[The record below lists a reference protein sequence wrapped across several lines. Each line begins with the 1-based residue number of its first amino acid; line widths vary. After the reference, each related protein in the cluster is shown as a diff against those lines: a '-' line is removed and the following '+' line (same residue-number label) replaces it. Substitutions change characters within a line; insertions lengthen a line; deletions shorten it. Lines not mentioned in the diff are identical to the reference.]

1 MIKSNMGEAEINGT
15 TTIILAEFS
24 ALTKG
29 MVESL
34 TENYGKDD
42 AKEMVEESYKRGLMS
57 EKEIRKESVDILSD
71 ILETIPYEVLTSIST
86 RVKRIYYQD

>member
-1 MIKSNMGEAEINGT
+1 MIKSNMGEVEISGT

-34 TENYGKDD
+34 TENYGKDE
-42 AKEMVEESYKRGLMS
+42 AKEMVEESYRRDLMS
-57 EKEIRKESVDILSD
+57 EKELRKESLDILSD
-71 ILETIPYEVLTSIST
+71 ILESLKNQIKE
-86 RVKRIYYQD
+86 D

>member
-1 MIKSNMGEAEINGT
+1 MIKSNIGEVEISGT

-34 TENYGKDD
+34 TENYGKDE
-42 AKEMVEESYKRGLMS
+42 AKEMVEQSYKRGLMS
-57 EKEIRKESVDILSD
+57 EKEIRKESLDILSD
-71 ILETIPYEVLTSIST
+71 ILESLKNHIKE
-86 RVKRIYYQD
+86 D

>member
-1 MIKSNMGEAEINGT
+1 MIKSNMGEVEINGT

-34 TENYGKDD
+34 TENYGKDE
-42 AKEMVEESYKRGLMS
+42 AKEMVERSYKRGLMS
-57 EKEIRKESVDILSD
+57 EKELRKESVDILSD
-71 ILETIPYEVLTSIST
+71 ILESLKNHIEE
-86 RVKRIYYQD
+86 D

>member
-1 MIKSNMGEAEINGT
+1 MIKSNMGEVEISGT

-34 TENYGKDD
+34 TENYGKDEE
-42 AKEMVEESYKRGLMS
+42 KEMVEEYYKRGLMS
-57 EKEIRKESVDILSD
+57 EKEIRKETLDILSD
-71 ILETIPYEVLTSIST
+71 ILEILKNHIKE
-86 RVKRIYYQD
+86 D

>member
-1 MIKSNMGEAEINGT
+1 MIKSNMGEVEINGT

-34 TENYGKDD
+34 TENYGKEE

-57 EKEIRKESVDILSD
+57 EKKIRKESVDILSD
-71 ILETIPYEVLTSIST
+71 ILEILKNHIKE
-86 RVKRIYYQD
+86 D

>member
-1 MIKSNMGEAEINGT
+1 MIKSNMGEVEISGT

-34 TENYGKDD
+34 TENYGKDE
-42 AKEMVEESYKRGLMS
+42 AKEMVEQSYKRALMS
-57 EKEIRKESVDILSD
+57 EKEIRKESLDILSD
-71 ILETIPYEVLTSIST
+71 ILEILKNHIKE
-86 RVKRIYYQD
+86 D

>member
-1 MIKSNMGEAEINGT
+1 MIKSNMGEVEISGT

-24 ALTKG
+24 SLTKG

-34 TENYGKDD
+34 TENYGKDE
-42 AKEMVEESYKRGLMS
+42 AKEMVEQSYKRGLMS

-71 ILETIPYEVLTSIST
+71 ILESLKNHIKE
-86 RVKRIYYQD
+86 D

>member
-1 MIKSNMGEAEINGT
+1 MIKSNMGEVEINGT

-24 ALTKG
+24 ALTKD

-34 TENYGKDD
+34 TENYGKDE

-71 ILETIPYEVLTSIST
+71 ILETLKNHIKE
-86 RVKRIYYQD
+86 D

>member
-1 MIKSNMGEAEINGT
+1 MIKSNMWEVEINWT

-34 TENYGKDD
+34 TENYGKDE
-42 AKEMVEESYKRGLMS
+42 AKEMVERSYKRGLMS
-57 EKEIRKESVDILSD
+57 EKELRKESLDILSD
-71 ILETIPYEVLTSIST
+71 IIENL
-86 RVKRIYYQD
+86 KNRIKEDWFYARM

>member
-1 MIKSNMGEAEINGT
+1 MIKSNMGEVEISGT

-34 TENYGKDD
+34 TENYGKDE
-42 AKEMVEESYKRGLMS
+42 AKEMVERSYKRGLMS
-57 EKEIRKESVDILSD
+57 EKGIRKESLDFLSD
-71 ILETIPYEVLTSIST
+71 ILESLKNHIEE
-86 RVKRIYYQD
+86 D

>member
-1 MIKSNMGEAEINGT
+1 MIKSNMGEVEINGT

-34 TENYGKDD
+34 TENYGKDE
-42 AKEMVEESYKRGLMS
+42 AKEMVERSYKRGLMS

-71 ILETIPYEVLTSIST
+71 ILETLKNHIEEE
-86 RVKRIYYQD
+86 

>member
-1 MIKSNMGEAEINGT
+1 MIKSNMGEVEISRT

-34 TENYGKDD
+34 TENYGKDE

-57 EKEIRKESVDILSD
+57 EKEIRKESLDILSD
-71 ILETIPYEVLTSIST
+71 IIENLKNHIKE
-86 RVKRIYYQD
+86 D

>member
-1 MIKSNMGEAEINGT
+1 MIKSNMGEVEISGT

-34 TENYGKDD
+34 TENYGKEE
-42 AKEMVEESYKRGLMS
+42 AKEMVERSYKRGLMS
-57 EKEIRKESVDILSD
+57 EKEIRKESLDILSD
-71 ILETIPYEVLTSIST
+71 ILEILKNHIKEDLFYA
-86 RVKRIYYQD
+86 RM

>member
-1 MIKSNMGEAEINGT
+1 MIKSNMGEVEISGT

-24 ALTKG
+24 SLTKG

-34 TENYGKDD
+34 TENYGKDE
-42 AKEMVEESYKRGLMS
+42 AKEMVERSYKRGLMS

-71 ILETIPYEVLTSIST
+71 ILESLKNHIKE
-86 RVKRIYYQD
+86 D

>member
-1 MIKSNMGEAEINGT
+1 MIKSNMGEVEISGT
-15 TTIILAEFS
+15 TTIIFAEFS

-34 TENYGKDD
+34 TENYGKDE

-57 EKEIRKESVDILSD
+57 DKEIRKESLDILSD
-71 ILETIPYEVLTSIST
+71 IIEILKNHIKE
-86 RVKRIYYQD
+86 D

>member
-1 MIKSNMGEAEINGT
+1 MIKSNMGEVEIRGT

-34 TENYGKDD
+34 TENYGKDE
-42 AKEMVEESYKRGLMS
+42 AKEMVEQSYKRGLMS
-57 EKEIRKESVDILSD
+57 EKEIRKESLDILSD
-71 ILETIPYEVLTSIST
+71 ILESLKNHIKE
-86 RVKRIYYQD
+86 D

>member
-1 MIKSNMGEAEINGT
+1 MIKSNMGEVEINGT

-34 TENYGKDD
+34 TENYGKDE
-42 AKEMVEESYKRGLMS
+42 AKEMVEQSYKRGLMS
-57 EKEIRKESVDILSD
+57 EKEIRKESLDIISD
-71 ILETIPYEVLTSIST
+71 ILEILKNHIKE
-86 RVKRIYYQD
+86 D

>member
-1 MIKSNMGEAEINGT
+1 MIKSNMGEVEISGT

-34 TENYGKDD
+34 TENYGKDE
-42 AKEMVEESYKRGLMS
+42 AKEMVERSYKRGLMS
-57 EKEIRKESVDILSD
+57 EKEIRKESLDILSD
-71 ILETIPYEVLTSIST
+71 ILEILKNHIKE
-86 RVKRIYYQD
+86 D

>member
-1 MIKSNMGEAEINGT
+1 MIKSNMGEVEIIGT

-34 TENYGKDD
+34 TDNYGKDE
-42 AKEMVEESYKRGLMS
+42 AKEMVERSYKRGLMS
-57 EKEIRKESVDILSD
+57 EKEIRKESLDILSD
-71 ILETIPYEVLTSIST
+71 ILEILKNHIKE
-86 RVKRIYYQD
+86 D